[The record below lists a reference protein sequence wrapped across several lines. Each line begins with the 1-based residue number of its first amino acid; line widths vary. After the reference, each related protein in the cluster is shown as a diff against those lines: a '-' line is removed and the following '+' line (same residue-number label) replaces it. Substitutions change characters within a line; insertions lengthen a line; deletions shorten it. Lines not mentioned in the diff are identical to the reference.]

1 MRMHTILFQ
10 PIRMNP
16 TFPSIIEC
24 PLWETEK
31 KEEGIMAA
39 IYLNDFCG
47 GNYGVST
54 RSYNTSEQ
62 ETTCRKIVLESLV
75 LNDNSVSII
84 LIL

>member
-1 MRMHTILFQ
+1 
-10 PIRMNP
+10 MNP

-62 ETTCRKIVLESLV
+62 ETTCRKIVLEYLI
-75 LNDNSVSII
+75 LNDNSVNII